1 MKKNSVLILIENDN
15 EKVNHV
21 VYQIVQK
28 SLELKMDK
36 IYGVCITG
44 SIKKLEEE
52 LEFLPF
58 DKIVYYEGYGSFDS
72 KIYADCFVD
81 AVKLLRPNAALIG
94 GTPIGKSTAALASG
108 ILETGLT
115 ADCTDIQMDDEGRV
129 IQIRPAFGGNVIA
142 EIVTEFARPQMA
154 TIRPNTFQSYRR
166 HLEYKPTLIGGSI
179 SPKSSYEIMDTR
191 LKKSTQKISEYDFV
205 VVVGNAIKNKKDIE
219 LFEAFAK
226 RIGGVLGSTR
236 ALVERG
242 IMPADRQIGLSGSY
256 ICPKTLITF
265 GVSGSIQ
272 FLSGI
277 RSADTI
283 IAVNTDKDCRMF
295 SVAHYPI
302 LADMYEVI
310 EIL

>member
-1 MKKNSVLILIENDN
+1 MMNNSVLILIENDN
-15 EKVNHV
+15 EKVSQV
-21 VYQIVQK
+21 VYEIVQK

-36 IYGVCITG
+36 IYGVCITK
-44 SIKKLEEE
+44 SIKKLEKE
-52 LEFLPF
+52 LNFLPF
-58 DKIVYYEGYGSFDS
+58 DKIVYFEGLDSFDS

-81 AVKLLRPNAALIG
+81 AVRLLSPSAVLIG

-115 ADCTDIQMDDEGRV
+115 ADCTDLQMDEKGRI
-129 IQIRPAFGGNVIA
+129 IQIRPAFGGNIIA
-142 EIVTEFARPQMA
+142 EIITEFARPQMA
-154 TIRPNTFQSYRR
+154 TIRPNTFQPYRPQI
-166 HLEYKPTLIGGSI
+166 EYKPILMSGSI
-179 SPKSSYEIMDTR
+179 LPRSSYEIMNTTV
-191 LKKSTQKISEYDFV
+191 KKSSRKISEYDFV

-219 LFEAFAK
+219 PFEAFTES
-226 RIGGVLGSTR
+226 IGGVLCSTR

-242 IMPADRQIGLSGSY
+242 IMPGDKQIGLSGSY
-256 ICPKTLITF
+256 ISPKVLITF

-272 FLSGI
+272 FLSGV

-310 EIL
+310 QIL